1 MSEKLSRK
9 ELRQPDEF
17 QVVAGRAMEWIV
29 ARQKPILVGLGA
41 LVVAL
46 AAAWAIDA
54 SVKSREQRAGAA
66 LDQAVAL
73 ETRPI
78 AGEGFVPPGAET
90 FASREERSRAAL
102 AALEKV
108 RSDAPSTR
116 AARTALAELGFVK
129 LKSGDAAGAAQA
141 LRDYLEQTGK
151 GEVLRAFAVESL
163 GYALEAQGKLDEAR
177 AAFARLSDEGAPQRA
192 AFQQARLALVQ
203 GKPEAK
209 QLLEQVAKDYPKDP
223 VALEA
228 QQRVELAA
236 LPPPPPPGTQPQ
248 AASGAAAKGK
258 QPPKPVAKKK

>member
-1 MSEKLSRK
+1 MAEKLSRK

-29 ARQKPILVGLGA
+29 ARQKPILIGLGA
-41 LVVAL
+41 LAIAG
-46 AAAWAIDA
+46 AAAWGLDA
-54 SVKSREQRAGAA
+54 ARRSREQRAGAA
-66 LDQAVAL
+66 LDEAIAI

-78 AGEGFVPPGAET
+78 AGEGYAPPAMET
-90 FASREERSRAAL
+90 FATREERTRAAI

-129 LKSGDAAGAAQA
+129 LKGGDAAGAAQA
-141 LRDYLEQTGK
+141 LSDYLDRAGK
-151 GEVLRAFAVESL
+151 GEALRPFAVESL
-163 GYALEAQGKLDEAR
+163 GYAFEAQGKLDEAR
-177 AAFARLSDEGAPQRA
+177 AAFARLAEEGAPQRA
-192 AFQQARLALVQ
+192 ALQQARISLLQ

-228 QQRVELAA
+228 QQRVELAS
-236 LPPPPPPGTQPQ
+236 LPPPSAAPPAP
-248 AASGAAAKGK
+248 SAAKGRPA
-258 QPPKPVAKKK
+258 QKPVAKKK